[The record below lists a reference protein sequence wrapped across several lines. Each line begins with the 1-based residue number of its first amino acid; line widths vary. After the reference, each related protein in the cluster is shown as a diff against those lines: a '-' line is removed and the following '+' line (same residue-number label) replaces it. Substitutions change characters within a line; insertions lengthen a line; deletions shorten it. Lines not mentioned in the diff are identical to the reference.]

1 MRAQSWILIGC
12 EALIVIKVAIETPP
26 FGIILMQNHRRARAI
41 AIAKTEAAAD
51 IKLRLG
57 VITMSAIVALLT
69 IAHLL

>member
-1 MRAQSWILIGC
+1 MCQALVVAQVM
-12 EALIVIKVAIETPP
+12 AETPP
-26 FGIILMQNHRRARAI
+26 VGIILMQNRRRARAI

-57 VITMSAIVALLT
+57 IITVSATVALLT